1 MAIIFHCEHCGKKIE
16 AAESAGGKWGKC
28 PACHNKLYVPS
39 SHSGEEL
46 KLAPIDVTAEEREK
60 QLMAETHKLT
70 QDILQEREVPEGTPE
85 TIGPIETAG
94 PVLEMSEKEL
104 TKYII
109 MYLKLMAD
117 SELYEAHRIVGLIT
131 PHSEQAVNILDKIAL
146 SEMPEP
152 ELADISQL
160 ALSGSIRALRDEI
173 G

>member
-1 MAIIFHCEHCGKKIE
+1 MAIILHCEYCGKKIE
-16 AAESAGGKWGKC
+16 AADSTGGKWGKC

-39 SHSGEEL
+39 LHSGEGL

-60 QLMAETHKLT
+60 QLMAETHKIT
-70 QDILQEREVPEGTPE
+70 QDILREREGPEGTPE

-94 PVLEMSEKEL
+94 PVLNMTEREL

-109 MYLKLMAD
+109 MYLRLMAD
-117 SELYEAHRIVGLIT
+117 NELYEAHRITGLIA
-131 PHSEQAVNILDKIAL
+131 PHSVQAVKILDKIAL

-173 G
+173 S